1 MKYKQYQTETRSL
14 VNPWFKGIIS
24 QLIGL
29 YNGQTNFDLRL
40 IILDLSIQ
48 KLLFTDVLRPPNYQN
63 SYQNINV
70 LYEYRER
77 SAIYLV
83 FDASTEL

>member
-1 MKYKQYQTETRSL
+1 M
-14 VNPWFKGIIS
+14 
-24 QLIGL
+24 
-29 YNGQTNFDLRL
+29 YNGQTNFHPRL
-40 IILDLSIQ
+40 IMLDLFTQ
-48 KLLFTDVLRPPNYQN
+48 KLLFTDVLN
-63 SYQNINV
+63 SYQTFNV